1 LEHERPGASSS
12 SNTGQPSS
20 QVNQPLVRNTTKS
33 FNIEGLT
40 VYFDEFIVRDD
51 YDLQENNP
59 SNFTNSNSNLHTA
72 AGGNSVSDDT
82 GLDKSETSLN
92 STIELSEEND
102 TSTASSTSSPNAAHH
117 QNNPASRYANKKT
130 AVTAAPTDEAAPFN
144 FELNTDYYLY
154 TNPIILITF
163 GGTQSIKLTV
173 NNLKP
178 SEFIMEAASGGAP
191 ANNAYGGLG
200 ADQQRPLLE
209 LSAQFGSIKCL
220 LCPKQ
225 IHLLGEMLTKV
236 SDYIESVEQYKRAL
250 KYVQLRQ
257 QQSSARKRGGHLL
270 RGMGGGKSGKTTAGR
285 KDKQGNKPIRGFT
298 DARKY
303 DSLVDSIQSN
313 QSGELIVDNEENE
326 FYDGIFFWLILWVN
340 GKKNP

>member
-1 LEHERPGASSS
+1 VPSSASNSLDHERPGASANSS
-12 SNTGQPSS
+12 SNSNQPN
-20 QVNQPLVRNTTKS
+20 QQLHQPLVRNTTKS

-59 SNFTNSNSNLHTA
+59 TNFTNSNTNIQASNT
-72 AGGNSVSDDT
+72 S
-82 GLDKSETSLN
+82 LDKSETSLN

-102 TSTASSTSSPNAAHH
+102 TSTASSTSSPNAAVAH
-117 QNNPASRYANKKT
+117 QNNPNSNQAMNKQ
-130 AVTAAPTDEAAPFN
+130 APTDEAAPFN
-144 FELNTDYYLY
+144 FELNSDYYLY
-154 TNPIILITF
+154 TNPIIMITF

-178 SEFIMEAASGGAP
+178 TELIMEAASGQ
-191 ANNAYGGLG
+191 NNPHHSLG

-236 SDYIESVEQYKRAL
+236 SEYIESVDQYKRTL
-250 KYVQLRQ
+250 KYIQLRHQ
-257 QQSSARKRGGHLL
+257 QNSAKKRGYV
-270 RGMGGGKSGKTTAGR
+270 RGAPGKYGSSKMSPANR
-285 KDKQGNKPIRGFT
+285 KDKLGGGNKPIRGFS

-313 QSGELIVDNEENE
+313 QSGELIVDNDENDY
-326 FYDGIFFWLILWVN
+326 YDGN
-340 GKKNP
+340 